1 MSPDEA
7 RTQAKALLQ
16 STDALLGGLLA
27 IATQLRE
34 AVAVFSATID
44 QTEPVRPQLAREEGT
59 ETETTHNGFLT
70 LAELTDR
77 LKVAGIDY
85 DKKTVNAY
93 ACQGVIPFIRQGKHR
108 VFDWEQV
115 LEALSKSK
123 RRKHNEVVRTQTE
136 VD

>member
-7 RTQAKALLQ
+7 RKQAKALLQ
-16 STDALLGGLLA
+16 STDALLGGLLS

-34 AVAVFSATID
+34 AVAIFSNTID
-44 QTEPVRPQLAREEGT
+44 QTERACPQFKDEPGT
-59 ETETTHNGFLT
+59 ESKTSHNGFLT
-70 LAELTDR
+70 LAELTAQ
-77 LKVAGIDY
+77 LNMAGFGY

-108 VFDWEQV
+108 VFDWAQV
-115 LEALSKSK
+115 IDALSKSK
-123 RRKHNEVVRTQTE
+123 RRKHNEVVRTQET